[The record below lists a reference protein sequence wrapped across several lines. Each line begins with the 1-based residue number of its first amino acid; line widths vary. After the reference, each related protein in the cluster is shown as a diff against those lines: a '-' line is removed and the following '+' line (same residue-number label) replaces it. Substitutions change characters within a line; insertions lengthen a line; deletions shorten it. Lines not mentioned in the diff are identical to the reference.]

1 MKYIKISTGST
12 LLTKIAMDNVVS
24 QSSQKSHLEQMQC
37 CCYLLCKGGGVMIM
51 MIRRC
56 GVECNLIWSSY
67 NMAACG
73 AVWWRRGKASLT
85 TELSSL
91 KKYA

>member
-1 MKYIKISTGST
+1 M
-12 LLTKIAMDNVVS
+12 
-24 QSSQKSHLEQMQC
+24 
-37 CCYLLCKGGGVMIM
+37 MIM